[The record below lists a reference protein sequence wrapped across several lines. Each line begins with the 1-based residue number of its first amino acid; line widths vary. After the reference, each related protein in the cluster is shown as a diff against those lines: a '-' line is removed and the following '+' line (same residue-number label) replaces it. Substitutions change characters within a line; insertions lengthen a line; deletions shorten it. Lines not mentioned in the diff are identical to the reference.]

1 MNSEFGRNNHF
12 SPVFTVWSQ
21 TEILATL
28 GTRSRLYFWS
38 QTRSKSRKKAMI
50 WWAGLDLIGNKF
62 AAYGEIIIWRLLA
75 WSTLDRWVFVGVHV
89 QCLVWSAALHMYAV
103 LNLCGP
109 FARTARP
116 SSYQIIIK
124 LLNCFLSVWNWIIG
138 LVLVSGEWIMH
149 CEHRKGMNGVNGALI
164 CPACAEQR
172 AWPDT
177 PDILWLW
184 QFAIP
189 VL

>member
-1 MNSEFGRNNHF
+1 
-12 SPVFTVWSQ
+12 
-21 TEILATL
+21 
-28 GTRSRLYFWS
+28 
-38 QTRSKSRKKAMI
+38 MI

-164 CPACAEQR
+164 CPACAVQSREHGLTILTYCDCDNLQSQCCN
-172 AWPDT
+172 AGCQWLNGGVITGDIWPWNQD
-177 PDILWLW
+177 
-184 QFAIP
+184 
-189 VL
+189 